1 MRGAGAGDAAAAIGT
16 GEASKGGGAGGIGEG
31 RMEAEG
37 QSVAQGREGEAR
49 GESIVEKAS
58 QSLKVLL
65 SEVMSRSLLDDPAA
79 RCYSESSN

>member
-1 MRGAGAGDAAAAIGT
+1 
-16 GEASKGGGAGGIGEG
+16 
-31 RMEAEG
+31 MEAEG